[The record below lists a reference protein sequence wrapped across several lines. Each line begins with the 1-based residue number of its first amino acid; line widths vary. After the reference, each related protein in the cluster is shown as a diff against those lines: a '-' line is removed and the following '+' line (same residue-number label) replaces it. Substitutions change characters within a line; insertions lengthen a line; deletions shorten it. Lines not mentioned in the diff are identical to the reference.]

1 MNCREFQERLLEVD
15 PLVLAAALGQRADR
29 AVRRVDVPQDA
40 FPDHLRTCP
49 SCREATER
57 VLADQEHLA
66 ASLAAMGP
74 ARPLEEAASA
84 AIRES
89 ARRRRQLRWT
99 SWTAAAAAVTGVMA
113 LRAMDVGDGFA
124 PGTIE
129 VAAAT
134 AGAQFM
140 PEVEAMLD
148 ESVLVLE
155 TDNENVV
162 VFWFYQGRGE

>member
-1 MNCREFQERLLEVD
+1 MNCREFQERLLELD
-15 PLVLAAALGQRADR
+15 PPALAAALGHHADR
-29 AVRRVDVPQDA
+29 AVERAAGPLDA

-57 VLADQEHLA
+57 VLADQERLA
-66 ASLAAMGP
+66 AGLAALGP
-74 ARPLEEAASA
+74 ARSVEEAASA

-89 ARRRRQLRWT
+89 ARRRSRHRGA
-99 SWTAAAAAVTGVMA
+99 SWMAAAAAVTGVMA
-113 LRAMDVGDGFA
+113 LRALDFGGGFVPETLEVG
-124 PGTIE
+124 
-129 VAAAT
+129 VASAAT
-134 AGAQFM
+134 QLM

-155 TDNENVV
+155 TDNEDVV